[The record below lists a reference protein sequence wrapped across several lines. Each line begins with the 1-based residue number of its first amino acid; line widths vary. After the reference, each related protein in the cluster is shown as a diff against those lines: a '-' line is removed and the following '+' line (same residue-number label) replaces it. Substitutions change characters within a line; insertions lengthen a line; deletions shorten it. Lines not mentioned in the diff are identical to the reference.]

1 MTLTHQIKNHSH
13 LSGLPFMFPGN
24 AFSPSLCVA
33 FSQSLVDHRLNL
45 IEQVGTHQS
54 SNTLKDILSE
64 FDNSELQKNEWP
76 VGVVAHGASVE

>member
-1 MTLTHQIKNHSH
+1 MSMDD
-13 LSGLPFMFPGN
+13 GLWVSCTVIVNIHCN
-24 AFSPSLCVA
+24 AFSPSLSVA